1 MNIISILIVVF
12 TFIFM
17 EIFAWFTHKYVMHG
31 FLWNLHLDHHQVDHD
46 KVLQKNDYFFLIF
59 AIPGIACIILG
70 STFSNDLFW
79 VGMGIT
85 LYGFAYF
92 VVHEIIIHQRIKI
105 FRKLNNRY
113 IKAIKLAHHVHHKNK
128 NKEEG
133 ESFGMLF
140 VARKFFK

>member
-1 MNIISILIVVF
+1 MNMISILIIVF

-92 VVHEIIIHQRIKI
+92 VAVSYTHLRAHET
-105 FRKLNNRY
+105 
-113 IKAIKLAHHVHHKNK
+113 
-128 NKEEG
+128 
-133 ESFGMLF
+133 
-140 VARKFFK
+140 

>member
-1 MNIISILIVVF
+1 MNMISILIIVF

-128 NKEEG
+128 KKEEG